1 MGTHP
6 IFESDFDCL
15 TEWEIKVKMDE
26 EFVKKRLEKDLPDL
40 KKMIALHFKQ
50 REKDEVELEELKS
63 RIETRKQM
71 REEQMRLRAE
81 REKERQEYERAEKER
96 KAAEEAARKL
106 EEEKKKKVLA
116 ERRKPLNID
125 HLDGD
130 KVRAKIN
137 EMYKYLCQIESER
150 IEAEHAYE
158 PGRHE
163 VTVMRNRVN
172 MTMQRMQKKKK

>member
-15 TEWEIKVKMDE
+15 TEWEIKGEM
-26 EFVKKRLEKDLPDL
+26 
-40 KKMIALHFKQ
+40 
-50 REKDEVELEELKS
+50 DEVELEELKS

-81 REKERQEYERAEKER
+81 REKERQ
-96 KAAEEAARKL
+96 AAEEAARKL
-106 EEEKKKKVLA
+106 EEEQKKKDAMTALSASFGGYKSQAQKRTGNREKKKKVLA